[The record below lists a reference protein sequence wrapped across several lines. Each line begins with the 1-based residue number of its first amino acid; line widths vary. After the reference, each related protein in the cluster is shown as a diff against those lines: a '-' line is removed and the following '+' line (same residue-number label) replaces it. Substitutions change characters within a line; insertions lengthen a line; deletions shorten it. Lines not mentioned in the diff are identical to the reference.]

1 MFIKTINYKDFDG
14 NERSEDFHFNLTQSE
29 ILKLETSLNGGLTSY
44 MSLMVQKQSQPDIM
58 ALFEK
63 IIDAAYGIKSLD
75 GRTFTKT
82 PEALAEFKST
92 AAYDKFFMEIC
103 MDEAKASE
111 FLLGIMPDDMNDKI
125 KKAAESGVYDDAT
138 LSDAQRKA
146 ISAAMAEVA
155 GSVAATDDTVKE
167 SVAATDDAVKE
178 EN

>member
-14 NERSEDFHFNLTQSE
+14 NERSEDFYFNLTQSE

-44 MSLMVQKQSQPDIM
+44 MSLVLQKQSQPDIM
-58 ALFEK
+58 SSFGK
-63 IIDAAYGIKSLD
+63 IIDASYGIKSLD
-75 GRTFTKT
+75 GRTFSKT

-92 AAYDKFFMEIC
+92 MAYDKFFMELC

-111 FLLGIMPDDMNDKI
+111 FLFGIMPDDMNDKI
-125 KKAAESGVYDDAT
+125 KKAAESGVYDDST

-155 GSVAATDDTVKE
+155 GSVAATDDVVKE
-167 SVAATDDAVKE
+167 G
-178 EN
+178 N

>member
-1 MFIKTINYKDFDG
+1 
-14 NERSEDFHFNLTQSE
+14 
-29 ILKLETSLNGGLTSY
+29 
-44 MSLMVQKQSQPDIM
+44 MVQKQSQPDIM
-58 ALFEK
+58 NLFEK

-82 PEALAEFKST
+82 PEALAEFKAT

-111 FLLGIMPDDMNDKI
+111 FLLKIMPDDVNDKI

-138 LSDAQRKA
+138 LNDAQRKA

-155 GSVAATDDTVKE
+155 GSAVAA
-167 SVAATDDAVKE
+167 DDAMKE
-178 EN
+178 AN

>member
-14 NERSEDFHFNLTQSE
+14 NERSEDFYFNLTQSE

-44 MSLMVQKQSQPDIM
+44 MSLIVQKQSQPDIM
-58 ALFEK
+58 NLFEK
-63 IIDAAYGIKSLD
+63 IIDASYGIKSLD

-82 PEALAEFKST
+82 PEALAEFKAT

-111 FLLGIMPDDMNDKI
+111 FLLNIMPDEVNDKI

-155 GSVAATDDTVKE
+155 GSVAATDD
-167 SVAATDDAVKE
+167 AVKE
-178 EN
+178 AN

>member
-1 MFIKTINYKDFDG
+1 MFIKTISYKDFDG
-14 NERSEDFHFNLTQSE
+14 NERSEDFYFNLTQSE

-44 MSLMVQKQSQPDIM
+44 MSLMVKKQSQPDIM

-111 FLLGIMPDDMNDKI
+111 FLLKIMHDDVNDKI

-138 LSDAQRKA
+138 LNDAQRKA

-155 GSVAATDDTVKE
+155 GSAVAA
-167 SVAATDDAVKE
+167 DDAMKE
-178 EN
+178 AN

>member
-14 NERSEDFHFNLTQSE
+14 NERSEDFYFNLTQSE

-44 MSLMVQKQSQPDIM
+44 MNLMVQKQSQPDIM
-58 ALFEK
+58 SLFEK
-63 IIDAAYGIKSLD
+63 IIDASYGVKSLD

-103 MDEAKASE
+103 MDEVKASE
-111 FLLGIMPDDMNDKI
+111 FLLKIMPSDISEKVQ
-125 KKAAESGVYDDAT
+125 KAAESGVYDDAT

-146 ISAAMAEVA
+146 ISAAMAEVSGA
-155 GSVAATDDTVKE
+155 TAAI
-167 SVAATDDAVKE
+167 DDAVKE
-178 EN
+178 TH